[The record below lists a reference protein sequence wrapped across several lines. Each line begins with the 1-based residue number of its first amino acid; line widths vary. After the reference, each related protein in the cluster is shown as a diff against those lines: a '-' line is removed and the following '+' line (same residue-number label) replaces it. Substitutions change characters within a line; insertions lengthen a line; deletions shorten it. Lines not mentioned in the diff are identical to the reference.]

1 MDMKTT
7 CLVTALSALAAI
19 ANFAAGCAQAPA
31 PRVHNASDHNHDRG
45 HMMIASDGA
54 VDALL
59 TAHLS
64 SKEGNELDVFVER
77 DGKPLALP
85 TQEIAALAKARSE
98 KHALVFTCAPL
109 EERPIDEALDTCSH
123 FVARATWMQPE
134 EPIEVEAELPLRRG
148 QVGYVWRSFQP
159 LKYAHHVE

>member
-1 MDMKTT
+1 MKTI
-7 CLVTALSALAAI
+7 AYAALALLAV
-19 ANFAAGCAQAPA
+19 ACSKPA
-31 PRVHNASDHNHDRG
+31 VLAHDPSNHNHDRG
-45 HMMIASDGA
+45 KMMIASDGA

-85 TQEIAALAKARSE
+85 TQELVAFVKARGDAHSV
-98 KHALVFTCAPL
+98 VFTCAPL

-123 FVARATWMQPE
+123 FIARAAWIEPE
-134 EPIEVEAELPLRRG
+134 EAIQVEAELPLRRG
-148 QVGYVWRSFQP
+148 PVEYTWRSFQP

>member
-1 MDMKTT
+1 
-7 CLVTALSALAAI
+7 
-19 ANFAAGCAQAPA
+19 
-31 PRVHNASDHNHDRG
+31 
-45 HMMIASDGA
+45 MMIASDGF

-64 SKEGNELDVFVER
+64 RASGNELDVFVER

-85 TQEIAALAKARSE
+85 TQEIAASAKARSE
-98 KHALVFTCAPL
+98 RQMLVFTCAPP
-109 EERPIDEALDTCSH
+109 EERPQDEAPATCSH

-134 EPIEVEAELPLRRG
+134 EPIEVEAQLPLRRG